1 MAMAASVADAVS
13 HALPVPVDEQ
23 APARLGDGQ
32 QLREELERVALEA
45 LSAAEAGI
53 PLNEAVRHEGYPA
66 LRQFHQDLRDS
77 MFLEIPKDLR
87 PWVDRLQQSPG
98 RTEQLGQTLTRIAMA
113 HDEAERPAHA
123 DLQRALAEVLV
134 FESVRLRLLVAAWQS
149 EEFERLGGEEDDV
162 DDIAFEEVSAL
173 LAEPILTVEGVRPL
187 QVMYASASVAL
198 ARDAADRADE
208 LVRAGGDLREE
219 LSMRAKLRAALRELR
234 LTESVLLENA
244 LSTLLGSERV
254 ELQDL
259 QEQRPV
265 ALEGLSRQAMDQRV
279 SRGRRALTRPRQS
292 WPRRRTPALFDLLRD
307 DDGDEE

>member
-1 MAMAASVADAVS
+1 MAASVADAVS
-13 HALPVPVDEQ
+13 HALPVPVDDK
-23 APARLGDGQ
+23 APLDLGDGDE
-32 QLREELERVALEA
+32 LREELERVALEA
-45 LSAAEAGI
+45 LGAAEAGI
-53 PLNEAVRHEGYPA
+53 PLNQAVRHDGYPA

-87 PWVDRLQQSPG
+87 PWVERLQASPA
-98 RTEQLGQTLTRIAMA
+98 RSEQLGQTLTRIATA
-113 HDEAERPAHA
+113 DEGDAELPANA

-149 EEFERLGGEEDDV
+149 EEFERLGGEEEDV
-162 DDIAFEEVSAL
+162 DDIAWEEVSAL
-173 LAEPILTVEGVRPL
+173 LAEPIMNVDGVRPL

-208 LVRAGGDLREE
+208 LIQAGGDLREE

-254 ELQDL
+254 ELKDL
-259 QEQRPV
+259 QERRPV

-307 DDGDEE
+307 DEE